1 MTMMRSQNAAAFTS
15 APGREILLVSEQAH
29 AHNVR
34 IVPISRADRL
44 LQTQLSKAMKA
55 LSSMLSRGGAAG
67 SPSGRVKAP

>member
-1 MTMMRSQNAAAFTS
+1 MTMMRLQNAAAFTS
-15 APGREILLVSEQAH
+15 AQAAKYSSFRSRHTPTMRVSS
-29 AHNVR
+29 
-34 IVPISRADRL
+34 PISRANRL